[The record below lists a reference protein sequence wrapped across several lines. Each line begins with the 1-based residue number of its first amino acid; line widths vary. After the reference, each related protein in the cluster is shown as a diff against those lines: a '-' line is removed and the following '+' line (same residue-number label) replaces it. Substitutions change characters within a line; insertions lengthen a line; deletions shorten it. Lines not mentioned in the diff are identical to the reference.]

1 MNLYRHLD
9 AEFRYIARRR
19 LPAAWSFDGLT
30 ADDLVAGIRAHRPDP
45 GRSDDLLRPLVIA
58 ARNGDRHA
66 AIVVAHALAPLLQV
80 RLGRTSTVEYRDDA
94 LSELTIVILES
105 PVDGDRL
112 AARMVNRAHTRVHKA
127 AQRVQRRGTVHL
139 VEITPTDPDRLATRR
154 SDHGDI
160 ADDVAA
166 RADVE
171 RFHRAVDV
179 AIADGVLSISL
190 WSAFR
195 NHQIRRG
202 LDAGAPAST
211 AVQRKLAS
219 RAATRMRPLASVYLH
234 AA

>member
-9 AEFRYIARRR
+9 AEYRHIARRR
-19 LPAAWSFDGLT
+19 LPAAWSVDGLT

-45 GRSDDLLRPLVIA
+45 GRSDELLRPLVIA

-66 AIVVAHALAPLLQV
+66 TIVVAHALAPLLQV

-94 LSELTIVILES
+94 LSELTIVILDS
-105 PVDGDRL
+105 PVDGTRL

-127 AQRVQRRGTVHL
+127 ARRVQRRGTVHV
-139 VEITPTDPDRLATRR
+139 VEITPTDPDRLAAQR

-166 RADVE
+166 RVDLE

-195 NHQIRRG
+195 DHRLLRPVDG
-202 LDAGAPAST
+202 GRAST
-211 AVQRKLAS
+211 GIERKLAS
-219 RAATRMRPLASVYLH
+219 RAVPKVQPLVVHHLH